1 MNFFLQRLEAFWAWR
16 RGGDCIT
23 LPSAAAP
30 ATLRNASKCHSWHN
44 VPDSGDSMPT
54 DFPMLDD
61 LPRQTASDVK
71 NKWRQ
76 VVREVREAGSVAI
89 TNHSSVEVVLVNA
102 EAYRQL
108 AASAAALKERDASAL
123 AQLSAQFNERLAS
136 LQAPGAGKKAAAVF
150 QRRGRL
156 ATRPKAGPAF

>member
-1 MNFFLQRLEAFWAWR
+1 MFAELPQLE
-16 RGGDCIT
+16 
-23 LPSAAAP
+23 
-30 ATLRNASKCHSWHN
+30 
-44 VPDSGDSMPT
+44 
-54 DFPMLDD
+54 D

-108 AASAAALKERDASAL
+108 AASAAALKERDAAAL
-123 AQLSAQFNERLAS
+123 DKLSAQFDERLAS
-136 LQAPGAGKKAAAVF
+136 LQAPDAGKQAAAVF
-150 QRRGRL
+150 KRKGRL
-156 ATRPKAGPAF
+156 TTRPKAGASF